1 MKIVDTNYETLKEGD
16 YVVYISRP
24 SYGSPVLKKA
34 ILLRIESDGL
44 FVRPL
49 NWVEGGGRK
58 VVKLSSYKWRGGC
71 RSKETLQYRN
81 VAKL

>member
-1 MKIVDTNYETLKEGD
+1 MKIVDTNNKTLKEGD
-16 YVVYISRP
+16 DIVYISRP

-34 ILLRIESDGL
+34 ILLRIENDGL

-49 NWVEGGGRK
+49 DWVEGWGRK
-58 VVKLSSYKWRGGC
+58 VVKLSGYKWRGGC
-71 RSKETLQYRN
+71 SMRETLQYKN